1 MAPLPRLLRVT
12 DEAGARREL
21 LRIGV
26 DPAGVARMADKMVG
40 RLVKLGDVPC
50 PAANI
55 LKQEMLSLGGDAAV
69 ARGSVACSLPT
80 TDVLLI
86 GSLKQLR
93 LLVERL
99 GRQPFGLREQA
110 DRIGVLLERLA
121 HPPTFLC
128 GRGLRLE
135 LDRPRIMGILNV
147 TPDSFSDGG
156 RYRSLP
162 AALERAREME
172 REGADLIDVGGEST
186 RPGAPAV
193 SSQEEIDRVVPV
205 VEALGREISCP
216 ISVDTSKSAVA
227 RAALAAGA
235 HFINDVSGLHFD
247 PPLAEV
253 VAQAGAGLFLMHTR
267 GAAATMQ
274 VDTAYRDLTGEILE
288 YLQVGITWAEAAGI
302 PVDCL
307 AVDPGIGFGK
317 NASGNLEILRRLGEF
332 RALGRPILLGTSR
345 KSFIGKILDQPEP
358 ARRLYGT
365 LATVVL
371 GVREGAMI
379 HRVHEVAPAREAALM
394 AWAVHGG
401 GVATETL

>member
-1 MAPLPRLLRVT
+1 MSVPPRLLWVT

-21 LRIGV
+21 FRIGV
-26 DPAGVARMADKMVG
+26 DPAGIARMAPKMVG
-40 RLVKLGDVPC
+40 RLVKIRDVPC

-93 LLVERL
+93 LLAERL

-110 DRIGVLLERLA
+110 ARIGVLLERLE
-121 HPPTFLC
+121 HPPTFLG

-156 RYRSLP
+156 RFLSLS
-162 AALERAREME
+162 AALERARVME
-172 REGADLIDVGGEST
+172 GEGVDLIDVGGEST
-186 RPGAPAV
+186 RPGAPGI
-193 SSQEEIDRVVPV
+193 SPQEEMDRVVPV
-205 VEALGREISCP
+205 VEALGRGISCP

-235 HFINDVSGLHFD
+235 HFINDVSGLHYD
-247 PPLAEV
+247 PAMAAV
-253 VAQAGAGLFLMHTR
+253 VADAGAGLFLMHTR
-267 GAAATMQ
+267 GVAATMQ
-274 VDTAYRDLTGEILE
+274 VDTEYGDLVGEILE
-288 YLQVGITWAEAAGI
+288 YLRAGMARAEAAGI
-302 PVDCL
+302 PEDAL

-317 NASGNLEILRRLGEF
+317 DVAGNLEILRRLGEF
-332 RALGRPILLGTSR
+332 RALGRPLLLGTSR
-345 KSFIGKILDQPEP
+345 KGFIGKVLDQPEP
-358 ARRLYGT
+358 SRRLYGT
-365 LATVVL
+365 LATVAL
-371 GVREGAMI
+371 GVRAGAMI

-394 AWAVHGG
+394 AWAVQGER
-401 GVATETL
+401 VATETL